1 MASASDKARFY
12 LEQSVPELQDY
23 ERKGIFT
30 RPEIT
35 AITTKRSDFEHILN
49 ARGSKPG
56 DYARYAEYEQN
67 LDSLRRKR
75 CKRLG
80 IKGAKTYS
88 GQRTVFFILDRGTKK
103 FPGDSGLWMEY
114 IRFCQREKANKK
126 LAKVLTSVLRLRP
139 GEWGLWVVAAKWYAE
154 EQGDMQTARSYM
166 QRGLRFCRDRREL
179 WGEFVRLEMVFLAK
193 VAARRRILG
202 MDDEVK
208 ESAVEV
214 EQEDENMI
222 SLPAVT
228 AVDFEGEEGKGME
241 VVDVAALQKLAKAPA
256 FSGAIPIAI
265 FDAATKEV
273 KNDPEVAE
281 MLFEI
286 VSGFTEV
293 PATKNVLRHILE
305 HLQTTKPTSPEA
317 VLCEARLYTQGMDV
331 TSVEF
336 PAALG
341 TTLKHITAGLTTL
354 PAKQQPVLLEKAV
367 SMLLPLLA
375 RSEGIDEDVVT
386 VIVASL
392 NRYLGALAKTD
403 KSASIKS
410 ATVRS
415 LVAQTQKSGR
425 MNATEIRELV
435 RQQQKK
441 PTGLVD

>member
-67 LDSLRRKR
+67 LDSLRKKR

-103 FPGDSGLWMEY
+103 FPGDLGLWMEY

-126 LAKVLTSVLRLRP
+126 LARVLTSVLRLRP
-139 GEWGLWVVAAKWYAE
+139 REWGLWVVAAKWYAE

-193 VAARRRILG
+193 LGARRRILG
-202 MDDEVK
+202 LDEEGK
-208 ESAVEV
+208 EAAEEV
-214 EQEDENMI
+214 EQEDENTI

-228 AVDFEGEEGKGME
+228 AADFKTEEGKGME
-241 VVDVAALQKLAKAPA
+241 VVDAAALQKLAKAPA

-265 FDAATKEV
+265 FDAAMKEF

-281 MLFEI
+281 MLVEI
-286 VSGFTEV
+286 VTGFTEA
-293 PATKNVLRHILE
+293 PATKNVLQHAIE

-317 VLCEARLYTQGMDV
+317 ILCEARLYTQGIDA
-331 TSVEF
+331 TSAEF
-336 PAALG
+336 PVALG
-341 TTLKHITAGLTTL
+341 TALKHITAGMASL
-354 PAKQQPVLLEKAV
+354 PAKHQPMLMEKAV
-367 SMLLPLLA
+367 AMLLPFLA
-375 RSEGIDEDVVT
+375 RADDLDEDVAT
-386 VIVASL
+386 VIMASL
-392 NRYLGALAKTD
+392 NRYLGALAKFD
-403 KSASIKS
+403 QMASIKRS
-410 ATVRS
+410 IVRT
-415 LVAQTQKSGR
+415 LVARVRESGGR
-425 MNATEIRELV
+425 LALEDVREAV
-435 RQQQKK
+435 GETK
-441 PTGLVD
+441 TGAASS